1 MSPEASPRRITLSG
15 AAVGG
20 RIQLMRRELPGGRRC
35 KRGRAEPLPPGHS
48 LAAVTLAAP
57 VTASAKG
64 WNTLGTPTNGV
75 EAGEGW
81 NAVLRYWGHGVT
93 RLPRRPELVFTH
105 LDAGVQQRF
114 YAEPT
119 DERGVFHVRVSLPR
133 SGTWTVYVYAR
144 EIGYISL
151 DPTSR
156 RLVVRASE
164 RESRAGR
171 QGWTSALTLLAGALG
186 LVVVSSRWFLRSPHP
201 RT

>member
-20 RIQLMRRELPGGRRC
+20 RIQ
-35 KRGRAEPLPPGHS
+35 
-48 LAAVTLAAP
+48 
-57 VTASAKG
+57 
-64 WNTLGTPTNGV
+64 PTNGV

-133 SGTWTVYVYAR
+133 SGTWTVYVHAR

-164 RESRAGR
+164 KESRAGGKGGR
-171 QGWTSALTLLAGALG
+171 
-186 LVVVSSRWFLRSPHP
+186 RH
-201 RT
+201 